1 MFHRFPCFALGL
13 LSLAACATSNTV
25 NVRVDDDSS
34 ETREVQ
40 KMDCSSYDTRG
51 ESLRVG
57 LDFGLLFGLVSTG
70 PSVQT
75 AKVTG
80 MNWDKSVHHMVAQY
94 KELCSRFN
102 SGGISQSAY
111 SQRVAEVDQFWA
123 EAQGIR
129 QNAEDAIRGRGQASF
144 GELDRAAPD
153 NASSSDESSQSIAVS
168 IDILVSKLSAR

>member
-1 MFHRFPCFALGL
+1 MLHRLSCVALGL
-13 LSLAACATSNTV
+13 LSLSACASNTV
-25 NVRVDDDSS
+25 VVRLDDNSP

-40 KMDCSSYDTRG
+40 KMDCGVYDTRG
-51 ESLRVG
+51 EALRVG
-57 LDFGLLFGLVSTG
+57 VDFGVLFGIVRGG
-70 PSVQT
+70 PYVEK
-75 AKVTG
+75 ARVTG
-80 MNWDKSVHHMVAQY
+80 MNWDRGVHQMVAQY

-102 SGGISQSAY
+102 SGSISQSAY